1 MLATL
6 LRAVERALAA
16 LSTCPVCGKRGAGP
30 CGTCAVCEV
39 ALRSA
44 VLALPAPSGDTL
56 WLGPHAGA
64 WRRLVH
70 ALKYRDARRLAPFLA
85 ELLALRARGWG
96 WRPQLVVHLP
106 TTAGRRAARGYDQ
119 AEGLARALAPKLG
132 AVHVA
137 ALRRV
142 RETPA
147 LVRQGRAARSATLE
161 GAFRSR
167 YLGGRAVLLV
177 DDVLT
182 TGATLDAARAALL
195 AAGAREVRAAVV
207 ARTALAHEAVAAG
220 EDREGV

>member
-1 MLATL
+1 MSLLTLRAVSKSYLRGSTVRRVMADVSLAVEPGRVLSVYGARGAGKTTL
-6 LRAVERALAA
+6 LRVAAALERPDSGDVLFAGRAL
-16 LSTCPVCGKRGAGP
+16 
-30 CGTCAVCEV
+30 
-39 ALRSA
+39 
-44 VLALPAPSGDTL
+44 
-56 WLGPHAGA
+56 
-64 WRRLVH
+64 RRMS
-70 ALKYRDARRLAPFLA
+70 RR

-147 LVRQGRAARSATLE
+147 LARQGRAARSATLE